1 MRSLGLGYKR
11 CAVIPVVG
19 QRTKELSFR
28 AHTVTPQVT
37 TPGAESAVYDCL
49 VPNATLLLGF
59 RRRWSIRLCVL
70 VVDSNIQQY
79 VVDCK
84 LQALQALDVA
94 SSRSYYAE

>member
-1 MRSLGLGYKR
+1 M
-11 CAVIPVVG
+11 
-19 QRTKELSFR
+19 KELSFR

-70 VVDSNIQQY
+70 VVDSNI
-79 VVDCK
+79 
-84 LQALQALDVA
+84 
-94 SSRSYYAE
+94 